1 MTEIVQFE
9 EVRWPNVWRVMQPV
23 FKAGETYPYAPE
35 ISEAEAH
42 TAWIEIPAA
51 TYVAVGSDGAVLGTY
66 YIKANQPGLGGHVC
80 NCGYIVSE
88 AARGGGVASQM
99 CEHSQREAL
108 RLGFLAMQYNFV
120 VATNEQAVR
129 LWQKHNF
136 EIIGTL
142 PDAFRHARFGLVDAH
157 IMHKNLKG

>member
-9 EVRWPNVWRVMQPV
+9 EVRWPNVWRIMQPV

-42 TAWIEIPAA
+42 AAWIEIPAT

-80 NCGYIVSE
+80 NCGYIVAE
-88 AARGGGVASQM
+88 AARGRGVASLM

-108 RLGFLAMQYNFV
+108 RLGFLAMQYNLV

-129 LWQKHNF
+129 LWQKHGF

-142 PDAFRHARFGLVDAH
+142 PNAFRHARFGLVNAH